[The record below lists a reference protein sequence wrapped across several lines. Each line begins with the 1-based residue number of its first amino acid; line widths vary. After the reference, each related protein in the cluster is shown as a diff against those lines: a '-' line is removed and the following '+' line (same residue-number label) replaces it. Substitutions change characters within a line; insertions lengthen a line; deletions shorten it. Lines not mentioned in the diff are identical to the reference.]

1 MGNFVKDPDQ
11 QVDTR
16 TVDNY
21 VGTVQDCK
29 KKIANEIL

>member
-1 MGNFVKDPDQ
+1 MGNFVKDVDQ

-21 VGTVQDCK
+21 VGAVQDCK
-29 KKIANEIL
+29 KKIASEIV